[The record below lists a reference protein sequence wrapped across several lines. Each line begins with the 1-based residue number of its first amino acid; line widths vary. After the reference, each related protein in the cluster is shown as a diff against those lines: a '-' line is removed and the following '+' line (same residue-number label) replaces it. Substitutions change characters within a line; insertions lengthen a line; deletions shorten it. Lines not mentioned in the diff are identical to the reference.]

1 MNAAEIDYYEQ
12 RSVTKFVLQLH
23 LDALRIVPLWALKIK
38 CSAKNDVMVKERE
51 TALRRQQEQDAV
63 MTLRITK
70 ALIPDN
76 HDASDGQQLVIVAGS
91 KPKAATNNKRQSVG
105 AAPLLDSSVTCCVR
119 ECGFLM
125 RSVCDDKCRVEGF
138 CDIHGPLHEQHAAQM
153 FKPNSNVTLNAAVV
167 RGTKKL
173 TKEIVKLKKK
183 NRINALRNA
192 VDGLHAVADNP
203 KPAAD
208 VDTPAVISLAE
219 NSVPTVNVSKLKWV
233 DKSKVDF

>member
-119 ECGFLM
+119 ECGFLSVLFAMTSAVSRDSATFMDPFTNSM
-125 RSVCDDKCRVEGF
+125 R
-138 CDIHGPLHEQHAAQM
+138 
-153 FKPNSNVTLNAAVV
+153 
-167 RGTKKL
+167 
-173 TKEIVKLKKK
+173 
-183 NRINALRNA
+183 LRC
-192 VDGLHAVADNP
+192 L
-203 KPAAD
+203 
-208 VDTPAVISLAE
+208 IQILM
-219 NSVPTVNVSKLKWV
+219 LL
-233 DKSKVDF
+233 